1 MISAI
6 RNRQEHEPY
15 KLSSQILPAH
25 IRADGGVRLRFGRAG
40 EKSCRLELHESG
52 GYRARFPTH
61 ASDAPCEAVL
71 INTGGGMAGGDRM
84 RTQIAVDDGAK
95 AVVSTQ
101 AAEKIYRSQGADTCI
116 ETQLS
121 VGAGAQ
127 LDWLPQETI
136 LFSGGRLK
144 RSLDV
149 SLAKDSQLMICEC
162 LYFGRVAMGELL
174 EAGSFQDRWR
184 IRRNNSEG
192 KSELVF
198 AEDVRLDGLLNIE
211 LARKAVASGA
221 RAVATLLVLR
231 PDAEQL
237 LEHVRNL
244 LDESLCEAG
253 TTAFNGMLL
262 VRLLGP
268 DAAALRRSL
277 VTVIT
282 HVSQRALPRVW
293 TL

>member
-1 MISAI
+1 MTTDVLPLSAM
-6 RNRQEHEPY
+6 P
-15 KLSSQILPAH
+15 LSAQLLPAH

-40 EKSCRLELHESG
+40 AQNCRLELHESG
-52 GYRARFPTH
+52 GYRARFPSK
-61 ASDAPCEAVL
+61 ASEAPCEAVL

-84 RTQIAVDDGAK
+84 RTQITADDGAH

-116 ETQLS
+116 ETRLS
-121 VGAGAQ
+121 VGAGAL

-149 SLAKDSQLMICEC
+149 SLANDSQVMICEC

-174 EAGSFQDRWR
+174 ASGSFQDRWR
-184 IRRNNSEG
+184 IRRHNLEG
-192 KSELVF
+192 KPVLVF
-198 AEDVRLDGLLNIE
+198 AEDVRLGGLLNAE
-211 LARKAVASGA
+211 LARKAVADGA

-231 PDAEQL
+231 PNAEKL
-237 LEHVRNL
+237 LEPVRDL
-244 LDESLCEAG
+244 LDQSLCEAG
-253 TTAFNGMLL
+253 ASAFNGMLL

-282 HVSQRALPRVW
+282 HVTRRALPRVW